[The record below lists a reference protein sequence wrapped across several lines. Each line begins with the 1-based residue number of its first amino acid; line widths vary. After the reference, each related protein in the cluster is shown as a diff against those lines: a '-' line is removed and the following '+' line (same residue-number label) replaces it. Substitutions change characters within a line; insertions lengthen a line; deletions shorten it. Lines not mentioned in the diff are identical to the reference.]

1 MRRRDFI
8 KAIAGSAATWPLAAR
23 AQQGEPVRRIGVL
36 MGCAESDSEA
46 QANIAAFRGG
56 LQKLGWMEGR
66 NTRIDTRWATPDD
79 ADSMQRF
86 AKELVALQPDL
97 ILTGPAVAQQP
108 AKIPRVGILTPA
120 ATDATPLFQ
129 AFRKEI
135 RTLGYVE
142 GQTIVLDFRFAR
154 GNFDALPN
162 LATELVRSG
171 VDVIVT
177 DSTSAT
183 VAAFG
188 ATHTIPIVM
197 GTTSG
202 DPGTLGLAT
211 SIARPGGNVT
221 GMLQRATELS
231 GKRLQLLKDAVPAIA
246 RVTVL
251 FNPASAVG
259 PPGRHLTEDAAK
271 LLGVAITPLAVG
283 TLDELRELEPA
294 VLTGS
299 DGLTVVNDGNFWNGR
314 TKVVALALAARIPA
328 IYPEREYADDGGL
341 IAYGPNV
348 PDHFRLAAGY
358 VDRILRGAKA
368 GDLPINQST
377 KIDFVVNLRTA
388 RALGIALSPDFISA
402 AAEVIE

>member
-1 MRRRDFI
+1 MTKSFGRAFI
-8 KAIAGSAATWPLAAR
+8 TLLGGAAAWAIAT
-23 AQQGEPVRRIGVL
+23 
-36 MGCAESDSEA
+36 
-46 QANIAAFRGG
+46 
-56 LQKLGWMEGR
+56 
-66 NTRIDTRWATPDD
+66 
-79 ADSMQRF
+79 
-86 AKELVALQPDL
+86 
-97 ILTGPAVAQQP
+97 TGPAVAQQP

-135 RTLGYVE
+135 RNLGYVE

-171 VDVIVT
+171 VEVIVT

-202 DPGTLGLAT
+202 DPVTLGLAT

-221 GMLQRATELS
+221 GMLQRGTELS

-259 PPGRHLTEDAAK
+259 PPGRHLTEDAAR

-299 DGLTVVNDGNFWNGR
+299 DGLTVVNDGNFWNG
-314 TKVVALALAARIPA
+314 
-328 IYPEREYADDGGL
+328 
-341 IAYGPNV
+341 AY
-348 PDHFRLAAGY
+348 Y
-358 VDRILRGAKA
+358 
-368 GDLPINQST
+368 
-377 KIDFVVNLRTA
+377 
-388 RALGIALSPDFISA
+388 
-402 AAEVIE
+402 